1 MRLRTLAFSL
11 VPLLV
16 ASIASAQPADDE
28 DEPEPEDAPA
38 APRAVAP
45 TVVAPVVV
53 APVVT
58 QPMIAAPG
66 MTPMVA
72 PGSECAAP
80 APRSSVMENR
90 FAVGFSL
97 GSMGVAPKDLPDDT
111 TAFIVGE
118 LAFRFRVTRHFEL
131 ELSGG
136 GGREHTKDGMEGE
149 LEVNQAML
157 AARWRFMPES
167 KWNWFLTG
175 GLGGA
180 SITRHDA
187 TKQERKD
194 ATQPMGMLGVGV
206 ERRFAHLALQ
216 AELRGFGMGKAKDS
230 SSDPPTAQMSVTA
243 DPGPR
248 SADIQRNG
256 GSLTLGLSYYF

>member
-1 MRLRTLAFSL
+1 MRLRTLVFSL
-11 VPLLV
+11 APLFA
-16 ASIASAQPADDE
+16 ASLASAQPADE
-28 DEPEPEDAPA
+28 STDEPDEPA
-38 APRAVAP
+38 APRVVAP
-45 TVVAPVVV
+45 TTVTQPVVV
-53 APVVT
+53 APMVA
-58 QPMIAAPG
+58 QPVIAAPG

-80 APRSSVMENR
+80 APRESVMENR

-97 GSMGVAPKDLPDDT
+97 GSMGLAPKDLPDDQ

-131 ELSGG
+131 VLSGG
-136 GGREHTKDGMEGE
+136 GGREHTPDGMEGD

-206 ERRFAHLALQ
+206 ERRFRHLALQ
-216 AELRGFGMGKAKDS
+216 AELRAIGMGKAKD
-230 SSDPPTAQMSVTA
+230 DQMTDAAPTAMAVTTTTN
-243 DPGPR
+243 

>member
-1 MRLRTLAFSL
+1 MRLRILASL
-11 VPLLV
+11 APVFA
-16 ASIASAQPADDE
+16 ASIASAQPAEPDDE
-28 DEPEPEDAPA
+28 PDPEDAPA
-38 APRAVAP
+38 APRMVAP
-45 TVVAPVVV
+45 PAAPVVMAPMV
-53 APVVT
+53 AQPV
-58 QPMIAAPG
+58 IAAPG

-97 GSMGVAPKDLPDDT
+97 GSMGLAPKDLPDDQ

-136 GGREHTKDGMEGE
+136 GGREHTKDGMEGD
-149 LEVNQAML
+149 LEVNQAMI

-175 GLGGA
+175 GIGGA

-206 ERRFAHLALQ
+206 ERRFHHLALQ
-216 AELRGFGMGKAKDS
+216 AELRAIGMGKAKEDQMT
-230 SSDPPTAQMSVTA
+230 DAAAPTAMTVTTT
-243 DPGPR
+243 DPN

-256 GSLTLGLSYYF
+256 GSLTIGLSYYF

>member
-1 MRLRTLAFSL
+1 MRLRILAFSL
-11 VPLLV
+11 APLFAV
-16 ASIASAQPADDE
+16 ASIASAQPAD
-28 DEPEPEDAPA
+28 EPDDEPEDAPA

-45 TVVAPVVV
+45 TVAPVVV
-53 APVVT
+53 APMVT

-80 APRSSVMENR
+80 APRSSVMDNR
-90 FAVGFSL
+90 FAIGFSL
-97 GSMGVAPKDLPDDT
+97 GSMGLAPKDLPDDQ

-118 LAFRFRVTRHFEL
+118 LALRFRLTRHFEL
-131 ELSGG
+131 EVSGG
-136 GGREHTKDGMEGE
+136 GGREHTKDGMEGD
-149 LEVNQAML
+149 LEVNQVMA

-206 ERRFAHLALQ
+206 ERRFRHLALQ
-216 AELRGFGMGKAKDS
+216 AELRAIGMGKAKD
-230 SSDPPTAQMSVTA
+230 DQMTDAAPTAMAVTTT
-243 DPGPR
+243 DPN

-256 GSLTLGLSYYF
+256 ASLTIGLSYYF

>member
-11 VPLLV
+11 APLFA
-16 ASIASAQPADDE
+16 ASIVSAQPADEPDE
-28 DEPEPEDAPA
+28 DEPAAEPA

-45 TVVAPVVV
+45 VMTQPIVV

-58 QPMIAAPG
+58 QPVIAAPG

-72 PGSECAAP
+72 PGSECAAS

-90 FAVGFSL
+90 FAIGFSL

-118 LAFRFRVTRHFEL
+118 LALRFRLTRHFEL
-131 ELSGG
+131 EASGG
-136 GGREHTKDGMEGE
+136 GGRERTKDGMDGD
-149 LEVNQAML
+149 LEVNQLMV

-194 ATQPMGMLGVGV
+194 AVQPMGMLGVGV
-206 ERRFAHLALQ
+206 ERRFRHLALQ
-216 AELRGFGMGKAKDS
+216 AELRAIGMGKAKQDQMT
-230 SSDPPTAQMSVTA
+230 DAAPTAMAVTTT
-243 DPGPR
+243 DPN
-248 SADIQRNG
+248 SADIERTG
-256 GSLTLGLSYYF
+256 GSLTVGLSYYF